1 MLTLKAG
8 SMVEMHGVRYEVIEL
23 LCYGPGEKNIYLRLK
38 ECKNGNVYRW
48 AVSMAC
54 VRSVEK

>member
-1 MLTLKAG
+1 MLTLRAG

-54 VRSVEK
+54 VRSV